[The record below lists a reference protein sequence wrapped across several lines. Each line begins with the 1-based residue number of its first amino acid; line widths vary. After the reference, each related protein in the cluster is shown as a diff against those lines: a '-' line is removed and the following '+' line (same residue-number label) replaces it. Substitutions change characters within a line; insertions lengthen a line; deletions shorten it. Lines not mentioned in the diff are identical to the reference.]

1 MSYNQGYGNF
11 QKKKAGMNKQN
22 GLKASA
28 IAKMQRDVAN
38 MKGEQKEQVTK
49 QIIRMQTEIDGDN
62 KALAAE
68 EEEWKIT
75 EKQKN
80 ETVEATKKQE
90 EVYMAAEKKAGEFEL
105 KVQASQDNIIKNCQK
120 QTKSKRDAS
129 IAADK
134 KFEEEK
140 KKLEETIKT
149 EKEVQGKSKNALTAS
164 DKVILEQKQELNKLS
179 AQKRKLID
187 QRGAMTTVPEKKE
200 VDAQIQT
207 LDSQAMSIMQTI
219 DTEVSKKK
227 VEGKNLATSHERVNA
242 QQMKVKAEAHAAK
255 TIKEMAAFAEM
266 SCMSS
271 TSIMISTSKAANLMT
286 SSSQTSTTTREYSNR
301 VHRRIKELRDVA
313 HEKRSV
319 SQQAYTQFKQEF
331 PIIKSK
337 AVEIKKAVDGLT
349 MTLEE
354 YKSAID
360 MFMMKLQELGT
371 RMKSTSNDTI
381 KAQYQGEIE
390 ILKKERE
397 ETIKLIE

>member
-1 MSYNQGYGNF
+1 
-11 QKKKAGMNKQN
+11 
-22 GLKASA
+22 
-28 IAKMQRDVAN
+28 
-38 MKGEQKEQVTK
+38 
-49 QIIRMQTEIDGDN
+49 
-62 KALAAE
+62 
-68 EEEWKIT
+68 
-75 EKQKN
+75 
-80 ETVEATKKQE
+80 
-90 EVYMAAEKKAGEFEL
+90 
-105 KVQASQDNIIKNCQK
+105 
-120 QTKSKRDAS
+120 
-129 IAADK
+129 
-134 KFEEEK
+134 
-140 KKLEETIKT
+140 
-149 EKEVQGKSKNALTAS
+149 
-164 DKVILEQKQELNKLS
+164 
-179 AQKRKLID
+179 
-187 QRGAMTTVPEKKE
+187 
-200 VDAQIQT
+200 
-207 LDSQAMSIMQTI
+207 
-219 DTEVSKKK
+219 
-227 VEGKNLATSHERVNA
+227 
-242 QQMKVKAEAHAAK
+242 MKVKAEAHAAK

-271 TSIMISTSKAANLMT
+271 TSIMISTSKASNLMT
-286 SSSQTSTTTREYSNR
+286 TSSQTSTTTREYSNR

-337 AVEIKKAVDGLT
+337 AVEIKKAVDGIT